1 MAVVES
7 LGGEM
12 LVPFKINSQGEGSEA
27 WARLWH
33 LFALN
38 RPAFME
44 RYMKR
49 NNAESAFSAIKR
61 KFGGSDRGRKHD
73 QGLAPSFGK
82 VA

>member
-61 KFGGSDRGRKHD
+61 KFGGSVRGRKHD